1 MKKSVLFGFILF
13 LIGSVA
19 FGQTTATDFTLTDCA
34 GNPHSLFADLDA
46 GKVIVIAFVMP
57 CASCIGPSVS
67 AYDVVQNYAISDPGR
82 VIFYLS
88 DDNGTSSC
96 SSLSNWASQNS
107 MPNATVISTIA
118 LKMSQYNGNGIGMPK
133 IVVLGGSN
141 HTVYYNENDGD
152 NSHNLNAAITQAL
165 GATGMS
171 EVENTIV
178 NLNVLPNPGK
188 NSACITYSLNQ
199 SKEVSI
205 EIFNVLGE
213 KVKTIALEKQTAG
226 KHTSPIDVE
235 TFSNGIYFIK
245 LNASTTSEIVKFIVT
260 H

>member
-1 MKKSVLFGFILF
+1 MKKSLLFGFILF
-13 LIGSVA
+13 LIGFVA

-34 GNPHSLFADLDA
+34 GNPHSLFTDLDA
-46 GKVIVIAFVMP
+46 GKVIVISFVMP
-57 CASCIGPSVS
+57 CASCIAPSVS
-67 AYDVVQNYAISDPGR
+67 AYDVVQNYTISDPGR
-82 VIFYLS
+82 VVFYLS
-88 DDNGTSSC
+88 DDNGTTSC
-96 SSLSNWASQNS
+96 STLNAWASQNG
-107 MPNATVISTIA
+107 MPNATVISTTA
-118 LKMSQYNGNGIGMPK
+118 LKMSQYNGNGVGMPK

-152 NSHNLNAAITQAL
+152 NSHDIDAAIIQAL

-178 NLNVLPNPGK
+178 NLNILPNPVK
-188 NSACITYSLNQ
+188 NSANISYSLNQ
-199 SKEVSI
+199 SKAISI

-213 KVKTIALEKQTAG
+213 KLKTIALEKQTAG
-226 KHTSPIDVE
+226 KHTAPIDLE

-245 LNASTTSEIVKFIVT
+245 LNASASSETVKFTVA